1 MKVYI
6 RLMLMLSLISLV
18 TACGGG
24 GGHSHNDDY
33 DTPYSTGTVRLENN
47 NSSLS
52 IYEFNFSPVDQ
63 STWGV
68 NQLKLPLL
76 AGLSFDILSV
86 PTGTYDTR
94 VLVKGLFSTY
104 SSYLYDI
111 EVFGGDEITAVSTDS
126 GYTGSLKI
134 VNGTLDANII
144 ALYITPATSSVWK
157 GNQIDSDIVPN
168 GSMHVFD
175 VDTGLYDIKVVWDIG
190 PDTIY
195 YNKSIESLSLLTLT
209 VS

>member
-1 MKVYI
+1 MTVYI
-6 RLMLMLSLISLV
+6 RAILMTLLVSLV

-24 GGHSHNDDY
+24 GGHDDDY
-33 DTPYSTGTVRLENN
+33 DTTYSTGTVRLENN

-52 IYEFNFSPVDQ
+52 IYEFNFSPIDQ

-68 NQLKLPLL
+68 NQLTSPLL

-86 PTGTYDTR
+86 PTGIYDAR
-94 VLVKGLFSTY
+94 AYVKGQFSNY

-111 EVFGGDEITAVSTDS
+111 SVFDGDEITAVTTDS
-126 GYTGSLKI
+126 VYTGSLKI

-144 ALYITPATSSVWK
+144 ALYITPSASSVWK
-157 GNQIDSDIVPN
+157 ANQINSDIVPS
-168 GSMHVFD
+168 GSMHLFD
-175 VDTGLYDIKVVWDIG
+175 IDTGLYDVKVIWDIG
-190 PDTIY
+190 PDTFY
-195 YNKSIESLSLLTLT
+195 YNKSIQSLSLLTLT